1 MKCKFTGCNKEAWFT
16 SDLCQVHHALHNPN
30 RPVVEAVVKDTNPK
44 DAIGAT
50 KLPMHLI
57 PGSAKAH
64 MALAFLEGALK
75 YGKYN
80 WRVAGVRASI
90 YLDAMERH
98 LEKWKNGEE
107 VDPLTGVPHLA
118 SVMACSAIILDARA
132 VGKLNDDRPPA
143 APVSKL
149 IDDLAPY
156 VRYLQSLY
164 EDESPHQYTIEDSQ
178 WQHESNPKP
187 TTTSTTERP
196 KPRSSEQPGI
206 KHVETPSEKA
216 EFIRA
221 MERK

>member
-1 MKCKFTGCNKEAWFT
+1 MKAET
-16 SDLCQVHHALHNPN
+16 
-30 RPVVEAVVKDTNPK
+30 KDTNPK

-64 MALAFLEGALK
+64 MAVAFLEGALK

-107 VDPLTGVPHLA
+107 LDPLTGVPHLA
-118 SVMACSAIILDARA
+118 SVMACAAIILDARA
-132 VGKLNDDRPPA
+132 VGKLTDDRPPA

-149 IDDLAPY
+149 IDDLAPV
-156 VRYLQSLY
+156 VRYLQNLY
-164 EDESPHQYTIEDSQ
+164 EGEDPHQYTIEDSQ
-178 WQHESNPKP
+178 WEPESSLKR
-187 TTTSTTERP
+187 TTTSTTEHP
-196 KPRSSEQPGI
+196 KPKSSEPLGI
-206 KHVETPSEKA
+206 KHVETQSERA